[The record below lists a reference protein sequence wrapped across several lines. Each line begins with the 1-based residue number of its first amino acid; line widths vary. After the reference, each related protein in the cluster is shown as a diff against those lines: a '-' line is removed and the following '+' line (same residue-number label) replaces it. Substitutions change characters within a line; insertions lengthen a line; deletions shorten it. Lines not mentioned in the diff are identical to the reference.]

1 MFPVKPIK
9 FDGPAFYRIIVQG
22 VLPEIDYPYFNDMK
36 IVVEKK
42 NRKGKGSTTIT
53 GTVTDQA
60 ALAGILNTL
69 YDFHL
74 SILLVEYIDESGK
87 INL

>member
-22 VLPEIDYPYFNDMK
+22 ILPEIDYPYFKGLK

-42 NRKGKGSTTIT
+42 SRKGSTTIT
-53 GTVTDQA
+53 GTITDQA

-87 INL
+87 